1 MKRDKMILRI
11 QEQTDRL
18 PIPKQ
23 RLVHAYAYTMVS
35 NERKRMGID
44 DIPGDRPAPGKI
56 GEALLYILERASGR
70 DLRCIWKFSLDVE
83 RYF

>member
-1 MKRDKMILRI
+1 MKREKWILRV
-11 QEQTDRL
+11 QKQMERL
-18 PIPKQ
+18 TVPQQ
-23 RLVHAYAYTMVS
+23 RLVHAFAYTMVA
-35 NERKRMGID
+35 NERKRMGIE

-56 GEALLYILERASGR
+56 WEALLYILERASGR